1 MSTNNISRRNFLGKA
16 SCAALGSVSLLS
28 GLLNLKATGML
39 AANSHRMGMR
49 PQGDYKALVCILLAG
64 GNDSFNM
71 LVPTESQAYQHYR
84 TTRSNQALE
93 ASSLLPI
100 QPIGGGKFGIHPSMP
115 EVQQLFQNQN
125 LAFVANVG
133 TLVEHINN
141 RVDFSNQLNRM
152 PVGLFS
158 HADQIQQWQTSV
170 PQSRSAVGWGGKLAD
185 LLHASNASQDISM
198 NISLSGNNVF
208 QAGNQAVSYTISPFG
223 NGSTGINEYGESDP
237 LNEIKTAAI
246 KNLLE
251 QQYQDIFKQTY
262 ADITLQAQQ
271 NHELF
276 SSAISQVNLNSI
288 FSPSYVSQSFQMI
301 AKTIAA
307 RDLLGV
313 NRQTFFL
320 TFGGWDHHDELLN
333 TQAGMLSVLSKG
345 MGEFYAALEEMG
357 LSQDVTTFTI
367 SDFARTLTSNGNGT
381 DHGWGGN
388 AMVMGGSVKGGRI
401 YGQYP
406 SLELE
411 QDLDVG
417 DGVLIPT
424 TSTDEYFA
432 ELALWLGVAPS
443 DLSLV
448 LPNINTFYSPTS
460 STPPIG
466 FLQ

>member
-1 MSTNNISRRNFLGKA
+1 
-16 SCAALGSVSLLS
+16 
-28 GLLNLKATGML
+28 
-39 AANSHRMGMR
+39 
-49 PQGDYKALVCILLAG
+49 
-64 GNDSFNM
+64 
-71 LVPTESQAYQHYR
+71 
-84 TTRSNQALE
+84 
-93 ASSLLPI
+93 
-100 QPIGGGKFGIHPSMP
+100 
-115 EVQQLFQNQN
+115 
-125 LAFVANVG
+125 
-133 TLVEHINN
+133 
-141 RVDFSNQLNRM
+141 
-152 PVGLFS
+152 
-158 HADQIQQWQTSV
+158 
-170 PQSRSAVGWGGKLAD
+170 
-185 LLHASNASQDISM
+185 
-198 NISLSGNNVF
+198 
-208 QAGNQAVSYTISPFG
+208 
-223 NGSTGINEYGESDP
+223 
-237 LNEIKTAAI
+237 
-246 KNLLE
+246 
-251 QQYQDIFKQTY
+251 
-262 ADITLQAQQ
+262 
-271 NHELF
+271 
-276 SSAISQVNLNSI
+276 SQVNLNSI

>member
-1 MSTNNISRRNFLGKA
+1 MSAKNISRRSFLGKA
-16 SCAALGSVSLLS
+16 SCAAVGSVSLFT

-39 AANSHRMGMR
+39 AANSHRMNFR
-49 PQGDYKALVCILLAG
+49 PQNDYKALVCILLAG
-64 GNDSFNM
+64 GNDSYNM

-84 TTRSNQALE
+84 NTRSNQALD
-93 ASSLLPI
+93 ANGLLPI
-100 QPIGGGKFGIHPSMP
+100 NPLSGGSFGLHPSMP
-115 EVQQLFQNQN
+115 EVQQLFQQKD

-133 TLVEHINN
+133 TLVEQVNN
-141 RVDFSNQLNRM
+141 RIDYENNVHRL
-152 PVGLFS
+152 PLGLFS

-185 LLHASNASQDISM
+185 LLHAANASQDISM

-208 QAGNQAVSYTISPFG
+208 QSGNQIVEYAISP
-223 NGSTGINEYGESDP
+223 NGSTGIEGFGDDDP
-237 LNEIKTAAI
+237 INQIKTAAI
-246 KNLLE
+246 NNLLE

-262 ADITLQAQQ
+262 ADVSLQAQK

-276 SSAISQVNLNSI
+276 SSAVETVNLNTI
-288 FSPSYVSQSFQMI
+288 FSPTYVSQSLQMI

-307 RDLLGV
+307 KDMLGV

-345 MGEFYAALEEMG
+345 LGEFSAAMKELG
-357 LSQDVTTFTI
+357 LDQNVSTFTI

-381 DHGWGGN
+381 DHAWGGN
-388 AMVMGGSVKGGRI
+388 TMVMGGAVKGGDI
-401 YGQYP
+401 YGTYP
-406 SLELE
+406 SLELK
-411 QDLDVG
+411 QNLDVG
-417 DGVLIPT
+417 DGILIPT

-443 DLSLV
+443 DLSLI
-448 LPNINTFYSPTS
+448 LPNIGTFYSPNS

-466 FLQ
+466 FLS

>member
-1 MSTNNISRRNFLGKA
+1 MSAKNISRRSFLGKA
-16 SCAALGSVSLLS
+16 SCAAVGSVSLFT

-39 AANSHRMGMR
+39 AANSHRMNLC

-64 GNDSFNM
+64 GNDSYNM
-71 LVPTESQAYQHYR
+71 LVPTEAQAYQHYR
-84 TTRSNQALE
+84 STRSNQALD
-93 ASSLLPI
+93 ANGLLPI
-100 QPIGGGKFGIHPSMP
+100 NPLGGGTFGLHPSMP
-115 EVQQLFQNQN
+115 EVQQLFQQKD

-133 TLVEHINN
+133 TLVEQVSNRFDYVNN
-141 RVDFSNQLNRM
+141 LNRL
-152 PVGLFS
+152 PLGLFS

-170 PQSRSAVGWGGKLAD
+170 PQTRSAVGWGGKLAD
-185 LLHASNASQDISM
+185 LLQASNASQDISM

-208 QAGNQAVSYTISPFG
+208 QSGNQVVEYAISPA
-223 NGSTGINEYGESDP
+223 GSTGINGYGEEDP
-237 LNEIKTAAI
+237 INQIKTAAI
-246 KNLLE
+246 NNLLE

-262 ADITLQAQQ
+262 ADISIQAQK

-276 SSAISQVNLNSI
+276 SSAVNTVSVNTL
-288 FSPSYVSQSFQMI
+288 FSPTYVSQSLQMI

-345 MGEFYAALEEMG
+345 LGEFSAAMKELG
-357 LSQDVTTFTI
+357 VDQDVTTFTI

-381 DHGWGGN
+381 DHAWGGN
-388 AMVMGGSVKGGRI
+388 TMVMGGAVKGGDI
-401 YGQYP
+401 YGNYP
-406 SLELE
+406 SLELK
-411 QDLDVG
+411 QNLDVG

-432 ELALWLGVAPS
+432 ELALWLGVSPS
-443 DLSLV
+443 DLPLV
-448 LPNINTFYSPTS
+448 LPNIGTFYSPS
-460 STPPIG
+460 STTPPIG
-466 FLQ
+466 FLS